1 MAAVGQATR
10 GCLHVECRAWDSQVQ
25 ELRLPRSGEKR
36 RFGTVS
42 NRQDRQR
49 GRNLTD
55 YLFMLDSRLKVRV
68 ARATLVFFFGGV
80 LFGSRETE
88 RNPWAS
94 RRTLTPSRG
103 MSWKG
108 QQGSWGKSSAW
119 GFGPGKGSKKGRK
132 GKGKTPVTQEY
143 YGYEAG
149 EPEWEESNQGGG
161 AEQHLYRIKNRYH
174 VAHATLKTAC
184 DQEGSAF
191 AKQHKTN
198 DFAFLS
204 GKSLRA
210 LLTRDNHQLLRR
222 PGVGLSEAAGSLQ
235 AGADVLKNMMD
246 LDITI
251 LQRLF
256 EEEEVVAALR
266 LLNTLDPSVER
277 GTTDLQGAIT
287 TLSERLNGVDGVE
300 EVTIKLTIM
309 ASRLYLFGM
318 QLLPLLQGFSDPAW
332 WAEAIPETG
341 NKALSA
347 WQASPQSKSKMSKAL
362 RQRRRSVV
370 RTHGEK
376 GGACRG
382 HVRGEQEEVEEAK
395 GRFHKQLGAQ
405 EEGQEKAEGEEAPKL
420 FGQF

>member
-1 MAAVGQATR
+1 
-10 GCLHVECRAWDSQVQ
+10 
-25 ELRLPRSGEKR
+25 
-36 RFGTVS
+36 
-42 NRQDRQR
+42 
-49 GRNLTD
+49 
-55 YLFMLDSRLKVRV
+55 
-68 ARATLVFFFGGV
+68 
-80 LFGSRETE
+80 
-88 RNPWAS
+88 
-94 RRTLTPSRG
+94 

-174 VAHATLKTAC
+174 VAHAILKTAC

-210 LLTRDNHQLLRR
+210 LLTRDNHHLLRR

-266 LLNTLDPSVER
+266 LLNTLDP
-277 GTTDLQGAIT
+277 
-287 TLSERLNGVDGVE
+287 LSERLNGVDGVE

-362 RQRRRSVV
+362 AAMVAEKLESASGPSANDAAALFGRTAKKAEPAEDTSAESKKKSKKRKAVSTSSSEHKKKDRKKQRERKHRSSSGSSSADKKKGKDKKDK
-370 RTHGEK
+370 RGKKSKAEPKEK
-376 GGACRG
+376 EDRKRAKRS
-382 HVRGEQEEVEEAK
+382 RSPSKASSTKSRKSSLEAK
-395 GRFHKQLGAQ
+395 RAEVKIRCINAVD
-405 EEGQEKAEGEEAPKL
+405 AEGNGLVKDTEHVDTVMKNTR
-420 FGQF
+420 